1 MLETYMAGHSKWANI
16 QHRKGRQDAA
26 RSKLFSKLSKE
37 ITVAAKMG
45 DPDPDK
51 NPRLRMA
58 VREAKSNSVPK
69 DVIDRAIK
77 KSQSADFENMDEIRY
92 EGYASGGIAVIVEA
106 LTDNRNRTAS
116 NVRSLFTKYGGNLGE
131 SGAVSFLFD
140 QCGLIAFDLKELS
153 EDEVFEKVIEAGAD
167 DVDFFDQRAFVYCPT
182 EELNTIANFM
192 ETSGFEDISSKIIW
206 KAKEP
211 LKIGLEQLQKVAK
224 LIEAL
229 EDDEDVRSVT
239 SNFEASDEDLEALSG

>member
-1 MLETYMAGHSKWANI
+1 MCI
-16 QHRKGRQDAA
+16 RDR
-26 RSKLFSKLSKE
+26 
-37 ITVAAKMG
+37 
-45 DPDPDK
+45 
-51 NPRLRMA
+51 
-58 VREAKSNSVPK
+58 

-77 KSQSADFENMDEIRY
+77 KSQSSDFKDMDEIRY
-92 EGYASGGIAVIVEA
+92 EGYAYGGIAVMVEA

-116 NVRSLFTKYGGNLGE
+116 NVRSVFTKYGGKLGE
-131 SGAVSFLFD
+131 SGSVGFLFD
-140 QCGLIAFDLKELS
+140 QCGLIAFDLKERT

-167 DVDFFDQRAFVYCPT
+167 DVEFFDQRAFVYCPT

>member
-1 MLETYMAGHSKWANI
+1 MVETYMAGHSKWANI

-45 DPDPDK
+45 DPDPEK
-51 NPRLRMA
+51 NPRLRLA

-77 KSQSADFENMDEIRY
+77 KSQSSDFENMDEIRY
-92 EGYASGGIAVIVEA
+92 EGYASGGIAIIVEA

-131 SGAVSFLFD
+131 SGSVSFLFD
-140 QCGLIAFDLKELS
+140 QCGLIAFDLKERS
-153 EDEVFEKVIEAGAD
+153 EDEVFEQALDAGAD
-167 DVDFFDQRAFVYCPT
+167 DVEFYDQRAFIYCPI
-182 EELNTIANFM
+182 EELNSIASFM
-192 ETSGFEDISSKIIW
+192 EKNDFDDISSKIIW
-206 KAKEP
+206 RAKEP
-211 LKIGLEQLQKVAK
+211 LKIDLEQLQKVAK
-224 LIEAL
+224 FIEAL

-239 SNFEASDEDLEALSG
+239 SNFEASDEDFEALSG

>member
-167 DVDFFDQRAFVYCPT
+167 DVEFFDQRAFVYCPT

-211 LKIGLEQLQKVAK
+211 LKIGLDQLQKVAK

>member
-1 MLETYMAGHSKWANI
+1 MAGHSKWANI

-51 NPRLRMA
+51 NPRLRLA

-131 SGAVSFLFD
+131 SGAVGFLFD
-140 QCGLIAFDLKELS
+140 QCGLIAFDLKERS

-167 DVDFFDQRAFVYCPT
+167 DVEFFDQRAFVYCPT
-182 EELNTIANFM
+182 EELNSIANFM

>member
-51 NPRLRMA
+51 NPRLRLA

-116 NVRSLFTKYGGNLGE
+116 NVRSLFTEYGGNLGE

-140 QCGLIAFDLKELS
+140 QCGLIAFDLKERN

-167 DVDFFDQRAFVYCPT
+167 DVEFFDQRAFVYCPT

-211 LKIGLEQLQKVAK
+211 LKIGLDQLQKVAK